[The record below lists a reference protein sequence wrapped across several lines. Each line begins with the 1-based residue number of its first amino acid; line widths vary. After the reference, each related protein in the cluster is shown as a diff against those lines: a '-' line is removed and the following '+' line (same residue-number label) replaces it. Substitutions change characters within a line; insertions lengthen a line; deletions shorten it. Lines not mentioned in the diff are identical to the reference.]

1 MNNVPTRPL
10 ARPRGLTRLGNF
22 FLALLRRL
30 LYLVVRTQVTPEQIA
45 RFASIRNRPLCY
57 VLQDRHLSSLLVL
70 EEETRRL
77 GLPSAL
83 APIGPEFPRSERAV
97 FSVILNRNPLSTRTA
112 EPSVTLAQM
121 TATLLRQPALDVQLL
136 PVTILWGRSPGSQD
150 SLVKALFADAWAS
163 VGPLRQLLI
172 ILLHGRQ
179 TRVGFGEPVSLRRL
193 IDEEADAATA
203 VRKANRFLRFHFRRM
218 RESAIGPDLSH
229 RRNLIRTMV
238 ASDALQEA
246 IATDAGR
253 LGVTAGGG
261 GGSGAQ
267 VRVGDRVGLQLSR
280 SCARWSWC
288 SRRLWRRL
296 YDGVEVHH
304 ANELAKVAPGKGLV
318 YLPNH
323 RSHVDYLLLSYLV
336 HAQGLAP
343 PHIAAGANLNFPVVG
358 PLLRRGGAFFL
369 RRSFKG
375 EPLYAAVFREYLHAM
390 LAKGFPIAYFIE
402 GGRSRSGR
410 TLAPKGGLLGMT
422 VESFMREHPRPL
434 LLVPVHFSYEK
445 LLEGRTLVAELEG
458 QPKEGESL
466 GALVRVA
473 RNLRREYGSVH
484 VNFGAPLSIDQFLDR
499 EAPGWHALQGDE
511 QRDAARRLTPLLGR
525 EMAQR
530 INSAVV
536 INPINLFAM
545 AIVPSPRQALDERGL
560 AQQIDWLKTI
570 ASRLPYSPDAV
581 LTAHDPAV
589 AIAQALQLG
598 FAKRVAHPLGD
609 IIAVP
614 DKEVSAVNYLRNNVL
629 HAYALP
635 ALVANLLV
643 ALREVT
649 PERVAEFAEGGLPFL
664 RAELML
670 HHSPAEAIAVS
681 QRVVELFVELGLAR
695 AGAGRQPAGRGSL
708 QSGTCRAG
716 APRPFAAAPA
726 AAQLPDDRVADA
738 RGFRRVDAATSRGA
752 DADAH
757 AAAVAAVR
765 VRAAGFLRALDV
777 CVLHRHAARDGPR
790 PRGRRRVAAPARA
803 HPDVGALCRA
813 AAPGGRRAR
822 HPARCRRAGAAGDAL
837 PPKEGR
843 IGAPLPVVAAGAR
856 RARPTATRCCATRP
870 PAR

>member
-1 MNNVPTRPL
+1 MWGRGSGANPESTMTDSPPRPIS
-10 ARPRGLTRLGNF
+10 RPRGSLHPANILV
-22 FLALLRRL
+22 ALLRRL
-30 LYLVVRTQVTPEQIA
+30 LYLIVRTRVTPEQIA
-45 RFASIRNRPLCY
+45 ALRVDPQKPLCY

-112 EPSVTLAQM
+112 EPSVTLVQM

-136 PVTILWGRSPGSQD
+136 PVTILWGRAPRSQD
-150 SLVKALFADAWAS
+150 SLVKALLADAWAS

-193 IDEEADAATA
+193 IDEEAAADAA

-229 RRNLIRTMV
+229 RRNLIQTIV
-238 ASDALQEA
+238 ASGALQEA
-246 IATDAGR
+246 IAAESGR
-253 LGVTAGGG
+253 LGVTMAAAENRARKFAWEIA
-261 GGSGAQ
+261 SDFSYPV
-267 VRVGDRVGLQLSR
+267 VRAMELLLE
-280 SCARWSWC
+280 
-288 SRRLWRRL
+288 RLWRRL

-304 ANELAKVAPGKGLV
+304 GDELAKAAPGKGLV

-323 RSHVDYLLLSYLV
+323 RSHIDYLLLSYLV

-375 EPLYAAVFREYLHAM
+375 EPLYAAVFREYLHTM
-390 LAKGFPIAYFIE
+390 LAKGFPLAYFIE

-458 QPKEGESL
+458 QPKESESL

-473 RNLRREYGSVH
+473 KNLRRAYGSVH

-499 EAPGWHALQGDE
+499 EAPDWHALQGDL
-511 QRDAARRLTPLLGR
+511 QRDTARRLTLLLGR

-536 INPINLFAM
+536 VNPINLFAM

-570 ASRLPYSPDAV
+570 AFRLPYSPDAV
-581 LTAHDPAV
+581 LTAHDPAA
-589 AIAQALQLG
+589 AIAQALKLG
-598 FAKRVAHPLGD
+598 FAARVAHPLGD
-609 IIAVP
+609 IITVP
-614 DKEVSAVNYLRNNVL
+614 DKEVSTLNYLRNNVL

-649 PERVAEFAEGGLPFL
+649 LDRVAEFAAGGLPFL

-670 HHSPAEAIAVS
+670 HHSPAEAVAASRRI
-681 QRVVELFVELGLAR
+681 VELFVEMGLAR
-695 AGAGRQPAGRGSL
+695 AS
-708 QSGTCRAG
+708 SDGT
-716 APRPFAAAPA
+716 
-726 AAQLPDDRVADA
+726 
-738 RGFRRVDAATSRGA
+738 
-752 DADAH
+752 
-757 AAAVAAVR
+757 
-765 VRAAGFLRALDV
+765 VRAADRYSSEHAGLELLARSLRHLLRRNYLTIALLTRVGAGTLKRERLEELMQMLTQRLSLLFEFAPPDFYERSTFASYV
-777 CVLHRHAARDGPR
+777 DTLLETGLVHEDGDGSLHLREHTRTWERYVERLLPADAVLAI
-790 PRGRRRVAAPARA
+790 RRVAVGHASLVAPRI
-803 HPDVGALCRA
+803 DRK
-813 AAPGGRRAR
+813 GR
-822 HPARCRRAGAAGDAL
+822 
-837 PPKEGR
+837 
-843 IGAPLPVVAAGAR
+843 
-856 RARPTATRCCATRP
+856 
-870 PAR
+870 

>member
-1 MNNVPTRPL
+1 MNDSPPRPTS
-10 ARPRGLTRLGNF
+10 RPRGLIRLGNL
-22 FLALLRRL
+22 FLSALRRL
-30 LYLVVRTQVTPEQIA
+30 LYLVVRA
-45 RFASIRNRPLCY
+45 RVAPVDVASLRVDAARPLCY

-70 EEETRRL
+70 EEEAPRL

-83 APIGPEFPRSERAV
+83 APIGPEFPAGQRAV

-121 TATLLRQPALDVQLL
+121 TAALLREPALDVQLM
-136 PVTILWGRSPGSQD
+136 PVTVLWGRSPGSQD

-163 VGPLRQLLI
+163 VGPLRQVSI

-179 TRVGFGEPVSLRRL
+179 THVSFGEPISLRRL
-193 IDEEADAATA
+193 IDEEADEATA
-203 VRKANRFLRFHFRRM
+203 VRKANRFLRFYFRRM

-229 RRNLIRTMV
+229 RRNLIQTMV
-238 ASDALQEA
+238 ASGALQEA
-246 IATDAGR
+246 IAEEAMR
-253 LGVTAGGG
+253 LRVTTAAAEDRARKFAWEIA
-261 GGSGAQ
+261 SDFSYPV
-267 VRVGDRVGLQLSR
+267 VRAMELLLE
-280 SCARWSWC
+280 
-288 SRRLWRRL
+288 RLWRRL
-296 YDGVEVHH
+296 YAGVEVHH
-304 ANELAKVAPGKGLV
+304 GKELAKVAPGKGLV

-343 PHIAAGANLNFPVVG
+343 PHIAAGANLNFPLVG

-390 LAKGFPIAYFIE
+390 LAKGFPLAYFIE

-434 LLVPVHFSYEK
+434 LLVPVNFSYEK

-458 QPKEGESL
+458 QPKESESL

-511 QRDAARRLTPLLGR
+511 QRDTARRLTLLLGR

-530 INSAVV
+530 INAAVV

-570 ASRLPYSPDAV
+570 ATRLPYSPDAV
-581 LTAHDPAV
+581 LTAHEPALV
-589 AIAQALQLG
+589 IAQALKLG
-598 FAKRVAHPLGD
+598 FATRVAHPLGD
-609 IIAVP
+609 IVAVP
-614 DKEVSAVNYLRNNVL
+614 DKEVSTLNYLRNNVL

-643 ALREVT
+643 ALREAT
-649 PERVAEFAEGGLPFL
+649 LERVAEFAEGGLPFL

-670 HHSPAEAIAVS
+670 RHSPAEAVAES
-681 QRVVELFVELGLAR
+681 RRVVELFLEMGLAR
-695 AGAGRQPAGRGSL
+695 ASPDGTVRAADRYSPEHAGLELLARSLRHLLRRNYLTIALLTRVGSGKLKRERLEELMQMLTQRLSLLFEFAPPDFYERSTFASYIDTLLETGLVHEDAEGSL
-708 QSGTCRAG
+708 HLHEHTRTWE
-716 APRPFAAAPA
+716 RYVERLLPA
-726 AAQLPDDRVADA
+726 DAVLAIRRVAVEQ
-738 RGFRRVDAATSRGA
+738 GPP
-752 DADAH
+752 
-757 AAAVAAVR
+757 AAVR
-765 VRAAGFLRALDV
+765 IDQEEA
-777 CVLHRHAARDGPR
+777 
-790 PRGRRRVAAPARA
+790 
-803 HPDVGALCRA
+803 
-813 AAPGGRRAR
+813 
-822 HPARCRRAGAAGDAL
+822 
-837 PPKEGR
+837 
-843 IGAPLPVVAAGAR
+843 
-856 RARPTATRCCATRP
+856 
-870 PAR
+870 